1 MKDMLSTSELE
12 KLTQSVINKTYKKND
27 EELKQIVIDIKQL
40 DKSVALHN
48 KNEISRSSLIN
59 EVRFLKGRYQEQLKE
74 VISEYQTIIFDGYS
88 YKNDLNTMINGT
100 SSLKT
105 WLVRYLCLYQLEEE
119 LKDIIT
125 LSETYSITEK
135 YKAID
140 TIIFSKII
148 NKNDVNKVLEKQKN
162 RQI

>member
-1 MKDMLSTSELE
+1 MNYMLSTNELE
-12 KLTQSVINKTYKKND
+12 KLTQSVINKTNKKNN
-27 EELKQIVIDIKQL
+27 EELKQIIIDIKQL
-40 DKSVALHN
+40 DKTANLHN
-48 KNEISRSSLIN
+48 KKQISRSSLMN

-100 SSLKT
+100 SSLKM
-105 WLVRYLCLYQLEEE
+105 WLVRYLCLCQLEEE

-148 NKNDVNKVLEKQKN
+148 NKNDVNKVSEKQKN

>member
-1 MKDMLSTSELE
+1 MNYMLSTNELE
-12 KLTQSVINKTYKKND
+12 KLTQSVINKTNKKNN
-27 EELKQIVIDIKQL
+27 EELKQIIIDIKQL
-40 DKSVALHN
+40 DKTANLHN
-48 KNEISRSSLIN
+48 KKQISRSSLMN

-105 WLVRYLCLYQLEEE
+105 WLVRYLCLCQLEEE

>member
-1 MKDMLSTSELE
+1 MLSTIELE

-40 DKSVALHN
+40 DKSVVLHN

-88 YKNDLNTMINGT
+88 YKN
-100 SSLKT
+100 
-105 WLVRYLCLYQLEEE
+105 Y
-119 LKDIIT
+119 
-125 LSETYSITEK
+125 
-135 YKAID
+135 
-140 TIIFSKII
+140 
-148 NKNDVNKVLEKQKN
+148 
-162 RQI
+162 